1 MHIGLTHTPITKIIE
16 ETDEV
21 IRLHKIMGA
30 DVVGV
35 GYPAGYVENGIF
47 NVENLLKIYHRQ

>member
-1 MHIGLTHTPITKIIE
+1 MSLIPKIIE

-30 DVVGV
+30 KR
-35 GYPAGYVENGIF
+35 
-47 NVENLLKIYHRQ
+47 NLLISEL